1 MDLDIVGLKEIA
13 VRMGVKQQTAAAW
26 RHRGL
31 LPAPEGTVSGAPAW
45 QWQTIEEWGVRTG
58 RVGGVAEFVAESTL
72 AFRVVDF
79 SRVQIGAGIVVR
91 QVSQAFPQ
99 PMEDGR
105 VESHV
110 RFQAALDDNW
120 YQLAHSAYLRAT
132 GAAEDTAARVGKV
145 LLAGAAI
152 AGAIIVVGEASK
164 QGRLPG

>member
-13 VRMGVKQQTAAAW
+13 ERLGVKQQTAAAW

-45 QWQTIEEWGVRTG
+45 QWQTIEEWAVSTG
-58 RVGGVAEFVAESTL
+58 RVGGVAEFVADSTP
-72 AFRVVDF
+72 AFRVLDF
-79 SRVQIGAGIVVR
+79 LRVQIGAGVVVR
-91 QVSQAFPQ
+91 QVSQPFPQ

-105 VESHV
+105 METHV
-110 RFQAALDDNW
+110 RFQAAVDAQW
-120 YQLAHSAYLRAT
+120 YQLAHNAYLRGT
-132 GAAEDTAARVGKV
+132 GVVDNTASRVSKV

-164 QGRLPG
+164 QGRPPL

>member
-13 VRMGVKQQTAAAW
+13 LRLGVKQQTAAAW

-31 LPAPEGTVSGAPAW
+31 LPPSEGTVSGAPAW
-45 QWQTIEEWGVRTG
+45 QWQTIEQWAVRTG

-72 AFRVVDF
+72 AFRVLDF
-79 SRVQIGAGIVVR
+79 SRVQIGAGVVVR

-110 RFQAALDDNW
+110 RFQAAIDSDW
-120 YQLAHSAYLRAT
+120 YQLAQSAYLQGIGVA
-132 GAAEDTAARVGKV
+132 DDPVARVGKV

-152 AGAIIVVGEASK
+152 AGAIIVLGEASK